1 MAKIIPFEYFE
12 AVLEHSV
19 SNTRRIKKEL
29 GLAEDIVSIDYV
41 GLAILNIAKYNDDF
55 IKTIGGVLRDSD
67 VVSVKNN
74 LVYLFLPGTD
84 FEGSM
89 NIIGDFKEFYEDA
102 FDYIVSATL
111 LKDLKSVKDVMAE
124 LDKLALDKGWKI

>member
-12 AVLEHSV
+12 MVLDHSV
-19 SNTRRIKKEL
+19 SNMKRIKKEL
-29 GLAEDIVSIDYV
+29 RLAEDIASLDYI
-41 GLAILNIAKYNDDF
+41 GLVILNIKKYNDDF
-55 IKTIGGVLRDSD
+55 IRTIGGVLRESD
-67 VVSVKNN
+67 VVSSKSN

-89 NIIGDFKEFYEDA
+89 NIISDFKEFYEDT

-111 LKDLKSVKDVMAE
+111 LRDLKSVKDILSE
-124 LDKLALDKGWKI
+124 LDKLALDKGWQV

>member
-12 AVLEHSV
+12 TVLEHSV
-19 SNTRRIKKEL
+19 SNMRRIKKEL

-41 GLAILNIAKYNDDF
+41 GLTILNITKYNEDF
-55 IKTIGGVLRDSD
+55 IKTIGGVLRNSD

-74 LVYLFLPGTD
+74 FVYLFLPGTD

-124 LDKLALDKGWKI
+124 LDKHALDKAWKV

>member
-12 AVLEHSV
+12 PVLEHSV
-19 SNTRRIKKEL
+19 SNMKRIKKEL
-29 GLAEDIVSIDYV
+29 RLAEDIASIDYV
-41 GLAILNIAKYNDDF
+41 GLTILNITKLNDDF
-55 IKTIGGVLRDSD
+55 IKTLGGVLRDSD
-67 VVSVKNN
+67 IVSVKNN

-89 NIIGDFKEFYEDA
+89 NIINDFKEFYEDV

-111 LKDLKSVKDVMAE
+111 LKDLNSIKDILAE
-124 LDKLALDKGWKI
+124 LDKLALNKGWKV

>member
-12 AVLEHSV
+12 MVLDHSV
-19 SNTRRIKKEL
+19 SNMKRIKKEL
-29 GLAEDIVSIDYV
+29 RLAEDIASLDYI
-41 GLAILNIAKYNDDF
+41 GLVILNIKKYNDDF
-55 IKTIGGVLRDSD
+55 IRTIGGVLRESD
-67 VVSVKNN
+67 VVSSKNN

-89 NIIGDFKEFYEDA
+89 NIISDFKEFYEDT

-111 LKDLKSVKDVMAE
+111 LRDLKSVKDILSE
-124 LDKLALDKGWKI
+124 LDKLALDKGWQV

>member
-12 AVLEHSV
+12 TFLEHSV
-19 SNTRRIKKEL
+19 SNMRRIKKEL
-29 GLAEDIVSIDYV
+29 GLAEDIVSINYV
-41 GLAILNIAKYNDDF
+41 GLTILNIAKYNDDF
-55 IKTIGGVLRDSD
+55 IKTLEGVLRDSD

-111 LKDLKSVKDVMAE
+111 LKDLKSVKDAMAE
-124 LDKLALDKGWKI
+124 LYKLAVDKGWKV

>member
-19 SNTRRIKKEL
+19 SNMRRIKKEL

-41 GLAILNIAKYNDDF
+41 GLTILNITKYNEDF
-55 IKTIGGVLRDSD
+55 IKTIGGVLRNSD

-74 LVYLFLPGTD
+74 FVYLFLPGTD

-124 LDKLALDKGWKI
+124 LDKHALDKAWKV